1 MTLNFKK
8 NLEKNKFIIIE
19 MKNLIQITLIYLII
33 LLKIKYKINLKISL
47 ILNNNPN
54 SIFNLF
60 LNYNLILMK

>member
-47 ILNNNPN
+47 ILNNNQN